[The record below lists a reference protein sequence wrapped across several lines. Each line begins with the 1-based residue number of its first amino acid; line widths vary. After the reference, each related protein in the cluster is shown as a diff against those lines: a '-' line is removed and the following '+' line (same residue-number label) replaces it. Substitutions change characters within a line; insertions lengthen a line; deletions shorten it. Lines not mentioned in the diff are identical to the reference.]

1 MRSSLA
7 VGLLVMLTA
16 VSAADQPAHC
26 STTWDDWE
34 HTTAGVKTHE
44 CYTYT
49 KTRASELCPT
59 YNAPTDIM
67 CLMTVAVE
75 NLEVPCATDC
85 CAETPTVYV
94 DAPCPTSPTGCVF
107 PTETITQTMGCAQTV
122 PATITPKP
130 TVW

>member
-1 MRSSLA
+1 MLSSLA
-7 VGLLVMLTA
+7 ISLLAMLSA
-16 VSAADQPAHC
+16 VSAANQPAHC

-44 CYTYT
+44 CYTYS
-49 KTRASELCPT
+49 KTRP
-59 YNAPTDIM
+59 
-67 CLMTVAVE
+67 AVE

-85 CAETPTVYV
+85 CVETPTVYV

-107 PTETITQTMGCAQTV
+107 PTETITQTMGCAETAQKPLVT
-122 PATITPKP
+122 AKP